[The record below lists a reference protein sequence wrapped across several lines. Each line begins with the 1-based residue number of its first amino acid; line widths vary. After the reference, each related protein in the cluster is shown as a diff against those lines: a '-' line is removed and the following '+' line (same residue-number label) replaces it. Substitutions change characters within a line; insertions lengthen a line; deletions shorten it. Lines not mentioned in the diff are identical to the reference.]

1 MIKKSH
7 FPHNTIKLYFAIH
20 VIAIASLV
28 ANIVELAIAVLIILI
43 IIACGSI
50 IAWENAIIII
60 L

>member
-1 MIKKSH
+1 
-7 FPHNTIKLYFAIH
+7 

>member
-1 MIKKSH
+1 
-7 FPHNTIKLYFAIH
+7 

-50 IAWENAIIII
+50 IAWGNAIIII